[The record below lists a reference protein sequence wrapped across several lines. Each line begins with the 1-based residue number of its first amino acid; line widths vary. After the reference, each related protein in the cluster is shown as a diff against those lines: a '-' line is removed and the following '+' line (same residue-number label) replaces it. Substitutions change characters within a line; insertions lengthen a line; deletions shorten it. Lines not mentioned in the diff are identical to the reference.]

1 MSGTNQ
7 IFHLISVFNWNCK
20 ASEAFQFSSN
30 NSEKVTGEN
39 AIRFSDFWR
48 PQFTARQFPLPCGF
62 LMKTWLEFF
71 WFYSSSTVNASK
83 YWKGLQLCSEL
94 GDATFQHYEMKTGEF
109 RMALTG
115 FDWNSEKFWRIWL
128 KLKWNFGILTVVAVL
143 AADCHDRLKCIMLQI
158 DTAGRKHSFV
168 KIFFAN

>member
-7 IFHLISVFNWNCK
+7 ICHLVSVFNWNCK

-71 WFYSSSTVNASK
+71 WFYNSSTVNASK
-83 YWKGLQLCSEL
+83 YWKGLQLCSE
-94 GDATFQHYEMKTGEF
+94 EMNLFSNMRWKAGES

-115 FDWNSEKFWRIWL
+115 FDWNSEKFRHILEFWRLLPFWL
-128 KLKWNFGILTVVAVL
+128 QTATIASSALCCKLTP
-143 AADCHDRLKCIMLQI
+143 
-158 DTAGRKHSFV
+158 GRKHSFV